1 MPSRRQVLLAAAAGV
16 PTAAAFAYLAQP
28 PERRGRARQ
37 VGKGRTV
44 RTLDVVTGP
53 RASKDGAGVKLHRLL
68 GQAALPMLD
77 PFLLLDEFR
86 SPHPEDFMAGF
97 PSHPHRGFETVTLMF
112 DGAVSHKDS
121 VGNAGTI
128 RGGGVQWM
136 TAGRGIIHSEMP
148 APSEKTGGIWGYQL
162 WVNLPANRKMVAPR
176 YQDLSAP
183 SFVTTTADDAQVRVL
198 AGKVANV
205 AGPIDGVATK
215 PLALDLS
222 LEKGGTFRH
231 PLPAADNALLY
242 VATGALAVGPSG
254 NERPLRAGQIAALS
268 AGDMLR
274 TVALDDTRAL
284 FFAAAPL
291 GEPVARRGPFVM
303 NTPDQL
309 RQAFADY
316 RAGRL
321 AL

>member
-1 MPSRRQVLLAAAAGV
+1 MPSRRQVLLAAAAAV
-16 PTAAAFAYLAQP
+16 PTAAVFSFLARP
-28 PERRGRARQ
+28 PERRGG

-53 RASKDGAGVKLHRLL
+53 RASKDGAGVKLNRLL

-86 SPHPEDFMAGF
+86 SPNPADFMAGF

-112 DGAVSHKDS
+112 DGAVAHKDS

-148 APSEKTGGIWGYQL
+148 APSQKTGGIWGYQL
-162 WVNLPANRKMVAPR
+162 WVNLPAKQKMVAPR

-183 SFVTTTADDAQVRVL
+183 SFVTTSADDAQVRVL
-198 AGKVANV
+198 SGKVGKV
-205 AGPIDGVATK
+205 AGPIDGVATRA
-215 PLALDLS
+215 LALEIA
-222 LEKGGTFRH
+222 LERGGHFRH
-231 PLPAADNALLY
+231 RLPATDNALLY
-242 VATGALAVGPSG
+242 VASGALAVGPLSA
-254 NERPLRAGQIAALS
+254 ERPLVAGEVASLS
-268 AGDMLR
+268 PGDTLR
-274 TVALDDTRAL
+274 TRADADTRAL
-284 FFAAAPL
+284 LFAAAPI

-303 NTPDQL
+303 NTREEL
-309 RQAFADY
+309 RQAFEDY